1 MKSVWLIFFF
11 EIPRKFDCVRGCKF
25 MSVVKHQP
33 WGSRGC
39 WWGWR
44 KGAPSYNS
52 TVHVQQHA
60 QQGYLQVSYNTTQ
73 VVVVVVGFT
82 IHTHIS
88 YSYQLL
94 PYWPL
99 VYQPCHRHISL
110 ILFTQVRA
118 CQSASTVVCACV
130 FAGCSG
136 VWYPCRDVCFNFYT
150 IHECTIYF
158 ISTILF
164 SKFVLR
170 RMCFVIISFFTTCYL
185 GEQYHTSYVIKIV
198 CYICLSYKWVSL
210 PCYVKLKAKL
220 FNIHR

>member
-1 MKSVWLIFFF
+1 MISKGMKLIWLIFFF

-118 CQSASTVVCACV
+118 CQSASTVVCVCV
-130 FAGCSG
+130 QGA
-136 VWYPCRDVCFNFYT
+136 VVCDIHVVMYASTFIQYMNVQYT
-150 IHECTIYF
+150 LYQPYYF
-158 ISTILF
+158 
-164 SKFVLR
+164 
-170 RMCFVIISFFTTCYL
+170 
-185 GEQYHTSYVIKIV
+185 QN
-198 CYICLSYKWVSL
+198 LS
-210 PCYVKLKAKL
+210 
-220 FNIHR
+220 

>member
-1 MKSVWLIFFF
+1 
-11 EIPRKFDCVRGCKF
+11 

-130 FAGCSG
+130 
-136 VWYPCRDVCFNFYT
+136 CRVQWCVISMSWCMLQLLYNTWMYNILYINHIIFKICLKAYVFRY
-150 IHECTIYF
+150 YF
-158 ISTILF
+158 IFYNMLFRWTI
-164 SKFVLR
+164 
-170 RMCFVIISFFTTCYL
+170 
-185 GEQYHTSYVIKIV
+185 SYEL
-198 CYICLSYKWVSL
+198 CD
-210 PCYVKLKAKL
+210 
-220 FNIHR
+220 